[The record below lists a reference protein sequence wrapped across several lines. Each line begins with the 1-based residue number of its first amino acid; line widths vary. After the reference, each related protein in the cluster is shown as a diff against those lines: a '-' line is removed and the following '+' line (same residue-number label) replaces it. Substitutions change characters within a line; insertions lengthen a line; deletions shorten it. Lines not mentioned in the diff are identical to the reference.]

1 MVCADLVHSIKCLWL
16 QVPNIKSLSWHEHP
30 HRRDS
35 SQGSSPSITSRL
47 LPSFCLSVQF
57 KLVKFNFLDGRM
69 TSSQLDICL
78 QRLHPD
84 VQSVTFLIIRDL
96 LSRVRLHL
104 DLPNTTLDSLLRDQL
119 FNQPLLTHTKQ
130 LRVATRLQLFLYH
143 NACRRYVVSLCCDA
157 VI

>member
-119 FNQPLLTHTKQ
+119 FKP
-130 LRVATRLQLFLYH
+130 ATPDSYQ
-143 NACRRYVVSLCCDA
+143 AASRRYQTSTLFVSQCLSTVCGFA
-157 VI
+157 VL